1 MGYSYD
7 TNYRISVPNSAGLND
22 VFDSLCDIDTY
33 TDNIRHDCYHGY
45 NFIELCMEHGEV
57 ERECFLEKVEKVSKK
72 HTDIIITIQGHGNKF
87 GDLFVAHFLNG
98 KMDFVKIELMTTPK
112 FGK

>member
-7 TNYRISVPNSAGLND
+7 TTYRISVSNNTGMSD

-33 TDNIRHDCYHGY
+33 TNNIRHECYHDC
-45 NFIELCMEHGEV
+45 NFIELCMEHSGV
-57 ERECFLEKVEKVSKK
+57 ERECFLKKVEKVSKK
-72 HTDIIITIQGHGNKF
+72 HTDIIIAIQGHGDKF

-98 KMDFVKIELMTTPK
+98 EMDFTKIELMTTPK